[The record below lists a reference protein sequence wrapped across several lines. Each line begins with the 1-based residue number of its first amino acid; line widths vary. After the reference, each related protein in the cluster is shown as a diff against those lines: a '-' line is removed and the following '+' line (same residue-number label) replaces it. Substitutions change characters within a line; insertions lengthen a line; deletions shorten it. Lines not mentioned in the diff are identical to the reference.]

1 MRPLL
6 HFNISVAFTLTLNEV
21 KGKGLSEIFRR
32 FAPQDKLNQCFPL
45 NGIPPMAG
53 KMHCWFNLILR

>member
-6 HFNISVAFTLTLNEV
+6 HLNISVAFTLTLNEV

-53 KMHCWFNLILR
+53 KMHC